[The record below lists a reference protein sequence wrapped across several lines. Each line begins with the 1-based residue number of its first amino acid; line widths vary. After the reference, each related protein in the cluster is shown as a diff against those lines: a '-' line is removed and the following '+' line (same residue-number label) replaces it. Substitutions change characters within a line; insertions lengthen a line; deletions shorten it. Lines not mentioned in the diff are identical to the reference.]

1 MGIAGAGKSTLASAL
16 ADKLGWTFLE
26 ADSFHSAGNIERM
39 RRGDALGAAE
49 RDPWVR
55 RIGAAIMELEGQPCA
70 LACSALTAPV
80 RDALRE
86 SSGRPVHW
94 VCLEIGDE
102 LARARLERRCGHFM
116 PASLVSSQLADLEI
130 PANALRLDA
139 AANLQRNLQAVIAE
153 WALATY
159 SATESKESK
168 P

>member
-1 MGIAGAGKSTLASAL
+1 MTGAEPPPLLVVMGIAGAGKSTLASAL
-16 ADKLGWTFLE
+16 VDKLGWTFLE

-86 SSGRPVHW
+86 SSGGPYTGFVSKLAMNWREPVWGGAAGTSCPLHW
-94 VCLEIGDE
+94 
-102 LARARLERRCGHFM
+102 
-116 PASLVSSQLADLEI
+116 
-130 PANALRLDA
+130 
-139 AANLQRNLQAVIAE
+139 
-153 WALATY
+153 
-159 SATESKESK
+159 
-168 P
+168 